1 MEKLNDQT
9 TSEYFRSTNKKAN
22 SLQQMLLRRI
32 RIEIYETKSLDLIK
46 DFISKSEKELHNDFD
61 KMDTSEKDDGEY
73 DENENT
79 DNEEIDEPDI
89 DEEDSD
95 IGEEDSVSNIPEKDE
110 KDEDGKSLMS
120 ASDTKGEVF
129 ETENHN

>member
-1 MEKLNDQT
+1 
-9 TSEYFRSTNKKAN
+9 
-22 SLQQMLLRRI
+22 MLLRRM

-46 DFISKSEKELHNDFD
+46 DLISKSEKELHNDFD

>member
-1 MEKLNDQT
+1 
-9 TSEYFRSTNKKAN
+9 
-22 SLQQMLLRRI
+22 MLLRRI

-61 KMDTSEKDDGEY
+61 KMDTSEKDEGEY
-73 DENENT
+73 DEYENT
-79 DNEEIDEPDI
+79 DNEEIDEPDIDEPDI